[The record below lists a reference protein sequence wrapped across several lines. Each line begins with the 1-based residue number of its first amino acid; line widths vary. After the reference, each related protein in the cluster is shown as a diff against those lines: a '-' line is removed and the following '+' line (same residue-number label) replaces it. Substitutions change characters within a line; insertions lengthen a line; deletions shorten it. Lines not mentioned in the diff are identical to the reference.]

1 MKKIA
6 VFLILAVLF
15 LLIGCGAN
23 LVFVSNRDGHDQIYS
38 MADNGFNRR
47 NLSNLGAWEHF
58 PDLSPDGTMIVFP
71 SFRNPPGENIYI
83 MDLDGRN
90 VRQVTTGA
98 GQRTRPRWAPNGLI
112 PSPIPPTPREPGSG
126 RSGAM
131 GPGLPR

>member
-1 MKKIA
+1 
-6 VFLILAVLF
+6 
-15 LLIGCGAN
+15 
-23 LVFVSNRDGHDQIYS
+23 

-98 GQRTRPRWAPNGLI
+98 GQRTRPRWAPNVLIAFAYPSYTQGARIWTIRSDGTGLAAV
-112 PSPIPPTPREPGSG
+112 TNPGPNDPMTAGTISTMQAG
-126 RSGAM
+126 
-131 GPGLPR
+131 